1 MTNLE
6 KLEKAGVIDSKHL
19 SKEHQDVINT
29 KMTDEEVDA
38 LISIKAKLAANGP
51 AWAPRSEP
59 NNATSGT
66 ASWVG
71 AL

>member
-6 KLEKAGVIDSKHL
+6 KLEKAGVIDSQHL
-19 SKEHQDVINT
+19 SQDHKDVINT
-29 KMTDEEVDA
+29 KMTDEEVAA
-38 LISIKAKLAANGP
+38 LISIKAKLEGAGP
-51 AWAPRSEP
+51 RNPTP
-59 NNATSGT
+59 GT

>member
-6 KLEKAGVIDSKHL
+6 KLENAGVIDSKHL
-19 SKEHQDVINT
+19 SKDHQDVINT
-29 KMTDEEVDA
+29 KMTDEEIDT
-38 LISIKAKLAANGP
+38 LISIKTKLEAAGP
-51 AWAPRSEP
+51 RNPTPGA
-59 NNATSGT
+59 